1 MRILLL
7 TALLTLPESAASVP
21 AGSAP
26 LFSAPAASEPV
37 ISVPGGEKGV
47 INPNQR
53 DAAGLCPRTAA
64 QMAADRAAKAGGS
77 ALFHKLT
84 ELPPGNAYVAVY
96 RQIDGCEAPIVIRYD
111 VRGSKGAAHK

>member
-1 MRILLL
+1 
-7 TALLTLPESAASVP
+7 
-21 AGSAP
+21 
-26 LFSAPAASEPV
+26 
-37 ISVPGGEKGV
+37 
-47 INPNQR
+47 
-53 DAAGLCPRTAA
+53 
-64 QMAADRAAKAGGS
+64 MAADRARKADGS